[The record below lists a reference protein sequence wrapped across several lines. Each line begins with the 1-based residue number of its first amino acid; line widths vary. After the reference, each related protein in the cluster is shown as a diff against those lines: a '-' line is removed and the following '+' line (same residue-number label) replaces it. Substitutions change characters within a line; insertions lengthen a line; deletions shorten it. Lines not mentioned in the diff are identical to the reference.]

1 MFKFV
6 KNTHMEKTRNKN
18 KIVITYSVSEII
30 LGILLVAMVSFYI
43 YNYLT
48 NAFHPSSA
56 NSPST
61 MIPSSQKNVLPS
73 KYR

>member
-6 KNTHMEKTRNKN
+6 KSSHTGRPNK
-18 KIVITYSVSEII
+18 KKVIITYSVSEII

-48 NAFHPSSA
+48 NALYPSSA
-56 NSPST
+56 NFSSA
-61 MIPSSQKNVLPS
+61 IAPSSQKTSPS
-73 KYR
+73 TNYR

>member
-6 KNTHMEKTRNKN
+6 KNTHMKKPHNKN
-18 KIVITYSVSEII
+18 KIIITYSISEII

-48 NAFHPSSA
+48 NAFNPPPKNLPGSMMTPPS
-56 NSPST
+56 N
-61 MIPSSQKNVLPS
+61 
-73 KYR
+73 YR